1 MRPTV
6 NKMHSIKYIGGF
18 SNPDQAGFEG
28 LRGGAVPLTVGV
40 DFAAQLLVHVS
51 RVEWVKVSR

>member
-51 RVEWVKVSR
+51 RVE